1 MLFPSTTFFIF
12 FPLVYGLY
20 LWLQN
25 PMWGKNRLRWQN
37 GMLFVASC
45 LFYGWWD
52 WRFLLMLLA
61 TTALDYWVSLK
72 IHASDQPTIRKRY
85 LALSIITNLGLLGFF
100 KYFNFF
106 QSSFTQLL
114 NLLGMQA
121 SPFLLTIVL
130 PVGISFYVFQSISYV
145 VDVYRNELEPPD
157 NYWDFGLFVSLFP
170 QLVAGPIMRATEL
183 LPQVLKP
190 RRIDVQQV
198 NAAVFLILWGYFKKV
213 AIADNVGVLVERVFN
228 NWQAMRGMDVA
239 LGILAFTLQIYCD
252 FSGYTDIA
260 RGISKLMGFE
270 LMLNFRLPYFARS
283 PQDFWNRWHISL
295 STWLRDYLYIPLG
308 GNRQGEWKTYRN
320 LLLTMLLGG
329 LWHGASWNFVL
340 WGLYHGL
347 LLVLHRLCKP
357 FLPRWDR
364 LPGWRGFAIRTSQ
377 ILAMFALTCLGWL
390 LFRAHTF
397 AQING
402 MLLGLFDST
411 GWSIGALTGS
421 LRYAAELAFLGAPL
435 LVIQLWQARKQ
446 DLLAPTHAPT
456 ALRLALYSALFIG
469 AILLRRD
476 SLEFIYFQF

>member
-12 FPLVYGLY
+12 FPIVYGLY

-25 PMWGKNRLRWQN
+25 PLWGKNRLRWQN
-37 GMLFVASC
+37 GMLFLASC
-45 LFYGWWD
+45 VFYGWWD
-52 WRFLLMLLA
+52 WRFLWMLLA

-72 IHASDQPTIRKRY
+72 IHASDQPRIRKRY
-85 LALSIITNLGLLGFF
+85 LALSVITNLGLLGFF

-114 NLLGMQA
+114 NLFGMQA

-145 VDVYRNELEPPD
+145 VDVYRNELEPPKH
-157 NYWDFGLFVSLFP
+157 YLDFGLFVSLFP

-190 RRIDVQQV
+190 RKIDVQQV
-198 NAAVFLILWGYFKKV
+198 NAAIFLILWGYFKKV

-228 NWQAMRGMDVA
+228 NWQAMRGVDVA

-260 RGISKLMGFE
+260 RGISKLMGFD
-270 LMLNFRLPYFARS
+270 LMLNFRLPYFAHS

-308 GNRQGEWKTYRN
+308 GNRHGEWKTYRN
-320 LLLTMLLGG
+320 LLVTMLLGG

-377 ILAMFALTCLGWL
+377 ILAMFVLTCLGWL

-397 AQING
+397 EQISG
-402 MLLGLFDST
+402 MLLGLFASA
-411 GWSIGALTGS
+411 GWSVTALTAGW
-421 LRYAAELAFLGAPL
+421 RYAAELAFLGAPL
-435 LVIQLWQARKQ
+435 LAIQLWQARQQ
-446 DLLAPTHAPT
+446 DLLAPTHAPVWV
-456 ALRLALYSALFIG
+456 RIGLYIALFLG
-469 AILLRRD
+469 AIILRRD